1 MENKKVVFRVKEQE
15 GGEAIERILNET
27 NEEMLE
33 RHASDLERFI
43 AIGVGIG
50 VIAKVVEMM
59 DKDNLDEFK
68 PMLMSLCEQTKVKA
82 ESLRDDL
89 VSDREILGNKKG
101 ELFS

>member
-15 GGEAIERILNET
+15 GGEAIEKILNET

-43 AIGVGIG
+43 SIGVGVE

-59 DKDNLDEFK
+59 DKDNLDELK
-68 PMLMSLCEQTKVKA
+68 PMLMNICEQTKVKA
-82 ESLRDDL
+82 ESLRDDII
-89 VSDREILGNKKG
+89 SDREILGSKKG